1 MPKLP
6 LPPDYDHVLA
16 LQELNPIQL
25 FPLPPKILVK
35 LTLTCEHSLDS
46 YLYLLS
52 VVSGGLLLPLDPT
65 CTP

>member
-35 LTLTCEHSLDS
+35 LTFTCEHGLDS

-52 VVSGGLLLPLDPT
+52 VVSGGPLLPLDPT